1 MYGTGAGG
9 GASSRGAPLAASAGG
24 RSAARRARQVACL
37 LAWDLAAGERACCSC
52 QYLRL
57 CGSRLA

>member
-24 RSAARRARQVACL
+24 RSAARRARQV
-37 LAWDLAAGERACCSC
+37 
-52 QYLRL
+52 
-57 CGSRLA
+57 

>member
-9 GASSRGAPLAASAGG
+9 GASSRGVPLAASAGG

-37 LAWDLAAGERACCSC
+37 LAWHLAVGERACSC
-52 QYLRL
+52 LYLRL